1 MQIARNVFLM
11 NLNIMKKILDL
22 IAFKTD
28 KKSDDYKYYKQE
40 IMEATY
46 SNLKKLFRKL
56 EEEKIS
62 EKCSCGANFRKG
74 YKSCNLCGGSGFCN
88 RKN

>member
-1 MQIARNVFLM
+1 MQIAKSVFLM

-28 KKSDDYKYYKQE
+28 KKSEDYKFYKQE
-40 IMEATY
+40 IMETVY
-46 SNLKKLFRKL
+46 SNLKKLFREL
-56 EEEKIS
+56 VENKII
-62 EKCSCGANFRKG
+62 EKCSCGANYRKG
-74 YKSCNLCGGSGFCN
+74 YKSCLLCGGCGFCN